1 MQFACLPCACMGFLW
16 VLQLPPTIQR
26 HAKVRSIGYAV
37 GYAVEIAL
45 RSWLNSEKARLEINH

>member
-1 MQFACLPCACMGFLW
+1 MGFLQ

-45 RSWLNSEKARLEINH
+45 CIRLNGEKARLEIHY